1 MFQPIPKWGKTGQ
14 TPPKWS
20 TPTGCSRCL
29 ANAQAKQMSVK
40 TCCWVIII
48 GIHKV
53 LPLVSCSG
61 SKSMVPCFCCLYPRE
76 WWQAPHSCWQYD
88 LQQWIKTYPFSSH
101 PQKRCQYRPKY
112 GVTNEI
118 FWVWRLFMTWSIP
131 IYCHRPSRPSAFSS
145 ASPSAA
151 RAPSP
156 SRGRLRRRRGRLRRS
171 RRWRPRRWNKGRR
184 WHGRWRKMTW
194 GGGWQWD
201 SLGEDLCHGRWLV
214 SVGSVWHISI
224 WQTNEHILCTCISWY
239 VYIIQLYT
247 VYIYTYTYSS
257 IELER
262 KISWN
267 VKITSSPI
275 TTRSSPG

>member
-14 TPPKWS
+14 TPPKLS

-29 ANAQAKQMSVK
+29 ANAQAKQIPVK

-88 LQQWIKTYPFSSH
+88 LQQLKIQRRLASKWIKTYPFSSH
-101 PQKRCQYRPKY
+101 PQKRCQYGPKY

-131 IYCHRPSRPSAFSS
+131 IYCHRSQAITVFFRFPKRG
-145 ASPSAA
+145 A
-151 RAPSP
+151 RAFPEPRPAPQAPPAPRPAPPEPPLKAPKVEQRPKMARAVTQDDLRWGMAMGQPWGRSL
-156 SRGRLRRRRGRLRRS
+156 SWKMVGFRGISLT
-171 RRWRPRRWNKGRR
+171 
-184 WHGRWRKMTW
+184 HTHMTNTW
-194 GGGWQWD
+194 ANIV
-201 SLGEDLCHGRWLV
+201 HMY
-214 SVGSVWHISI
+214 
-224 WQTNEHILCTCISWY
+224 ILNLDMYILYNCI
-239 VYIIQLYT
+239 Q
-247 VYIYTYTYSS
+247 YIYIY
-257 IELER
+257 IH
-262 KISWN
+262 IQ
-267 VKITSSPI
+267 
-275 TTRSSPG
+275 